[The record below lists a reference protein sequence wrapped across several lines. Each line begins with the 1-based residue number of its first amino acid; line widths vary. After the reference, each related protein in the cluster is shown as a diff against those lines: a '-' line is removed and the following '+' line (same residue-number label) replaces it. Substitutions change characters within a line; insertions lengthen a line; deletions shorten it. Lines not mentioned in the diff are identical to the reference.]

1 MMSLVE
7 MLDVVK
13 MSFFG
18 SAGFDQLGER
28 QRDFELGQPA
38 WDSTL
43 GTAREGAAIASD
55 GVQCVCVC
63 VYVCACVCAY
73 VCVCACMCV
82 CMCVC

>member
-38 WDSTL
+38 L
-43 GTAREGAAIASD
+43 GFR
-55 GVQCVCVC
+55 V
-63 VYVCACVCAY
+63 
-73 VCVCACMCV
+73 
-82 CMCVC
+82 